1 MAGFLFDSLY
11 GGLQT
16 VLDLRQQQQTLTSAN
31 LANQNTPGYKA
42 KYINF
47 EKTLDKAVYG
57 ESPVAMKTTDSRHMT
72 SGSPQKPSIE
82 EVEAAPWSLDGN
94 SVNSEKEMA
103 RLHSNNLFYQAVTK
117 GVTKRL
123 ALLKYAANNGK

>member
-11 GGLQT
+11 GGLQN
-16 VLDLRQQQQTLTSAN
+16 VLDLRQQQQTLTASN
-31 LANQNTPGYKA
+31 LANQNTPDYRA

-47 EKTLDKAVYG
+47 EKTLGQAIYG
-57 ESPVAMKTTDSRHMT
+57 ESPVAMQTTDSRHMT
-72 SGSPQKPSIE
+72 SDSVKSPTIE
-82 EVEAAPWSLDGN
+82 EVEPAPWSLDGN
-94 SVNSEKEMA
+94 SVNTEKEMA
-103 RLHSNNLFYQAVTK
+103 RLNANNLFYQAVTK

>member
-11 GGLQT
+11 SGLQN
-16 VLDLRQQQQTLTSAN
+16 VLDLRQQQQALTSAN
-31 LANQNTPGYKA
+31 LANQNTPGYRA

-47 EKTLDKAVYG
+47 EKTLAHAIYG
-57 ESPVAMKTTDSRHMT
+57 ESPVAMQTSDSRHMT
-72 SGSPQKPSIE
+72 QGSVNNPSVE

-94 SVNSEKEMA
+94 SVNPEKEMA

-123 ALLKYAANNGK
+123 ALLKFAANNGK

>member
-11 GGLQT
+11 GGLQN
-16 VLDLRQQQQTLTSAN
+16 VLDLRQQQQAIRPRTWRTKTRRASKRNTSILRKHSKNA
-31 LANQNTPGYKA
+31 
-42 KYINF
+42 I
-47 EKTLDKAVYG
+47 YG
-57 ESPVAMKTTDSRHMT
+57 ESPVAMKTTDRRHMNT
-72 SGSPQKPSIE
+72 GTVQNPDVE

-94 SVNSEKEMA
+94 SVNTEKEMA

-123 ALLKYAANNGK
+123 AMLKYAANNGK

>member
-16 VLDLRQQQQTLTSAN
+16 VLDLRQQQQTLTSVN
-31 LANQNTPGYKA
+31 IANQNTPGFKA

-47 EKTLDKAVYG
+47 EKTLDQAVYG
-57 ESPVAMKTTDSRHMT
+57 DSPVAMQTSDSRHMT
-72 SGSPQKPSIE
+72 AGSAKRPAVE

-94 SVNSEKEMA
+94 SVNPEKEMA